1 MPDRHDHR
9 TSAAEAESWVLP
21 DPLTLSDT
29 VQRGTR
35 LAFEAQRRWLVH
47 CGEIGQSMG
56 AFALRRVSEGVTAA
70 QALAASPSPVLAA
83 ELCGRFYAGA
93 ASDLAEEMSRCG
105 HALSA
110 AVDDAAQAMKAE
122 TDLAVAS
129 THTPDI
135 PGSD

>member
-1 MPDRHDHR
+1 MAQGHEPPR
-9 TSAAEAESWVLP
+9 SAEEGWVLP

-29 VQRGTR
+29 FERGTR
-35 LAFEAQRRWLVH
+35 LALEAQQRWVAH
-47 CGEIGQSMG
+47 CGEIGQSMSV
-56 AFALRRVSEGVTAA
+56 FAMRRVSDGVSVA
-70 QALAASPSPVLAA
+70 QALAASPTPAA
-83 ELCGRFYAGA
+83 AVELYGRFCADA

-110 AVDDAAQAMKAE
+110 AVDDAAEAMKAE